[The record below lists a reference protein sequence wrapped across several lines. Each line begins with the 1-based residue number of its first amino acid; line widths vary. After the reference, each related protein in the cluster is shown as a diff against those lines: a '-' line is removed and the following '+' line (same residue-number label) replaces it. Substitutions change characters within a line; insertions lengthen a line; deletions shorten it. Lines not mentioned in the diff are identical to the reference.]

1 MGKSSRAG
9 VVLPVPRVERAI
21 RDAAISKSMSST
33 CGVFLAGV
41 VEEIVSKLVAE
52 SAASVRADPHPKK
65 RITLNDIMK
74 TAHADLDLGRMLANF
89 GHASTAVALG
99 EKGGYLDFILPI
111 DEQRERQ
118 KQKKESAMRRR
129 DRMQELAAARK
140 SNAGV
145 AAA

>member
-1 MGKSSRAG
+1 MC
-9 VVLPVPRVERAI
+9 I
-21 RDAAISKSMSST
+21 RDSLT
-33 CGVFLAGV
+33 GV
-41 VEEIVSKLVAE
+41 VEEIVKKLVAE
-52 SAASVRADPHPKK
+52 SASAIREDAHPKK
-65 RITLNDIMK
+65 RLTVSDLLK
-74 TAHADLDLGRMLANF
+74 TARADLDLGRMLANF

-99 EKGGYLDFILPI
+99 EMGGYLDFILPI

-140 SNAGV
+140 GNAGV